1 MLEKISK
8 GRQFW
13 QSVWVGIIAGM
24 ISGMVKIGW
33 EKILPPR
40 TLARDAT
47 NPPQHMLQQL
57 GASAKFTHT
66 YVYYNTDQK
75 VFWVALI
82 LHFSFSIF
90 FAWLFIYLAQ
100 FEKTKWIAAWQ
111 GALYGIIIWVAWHII
126 IMPAFGTTPAPW
138 NEPFAEHFSEFF
150 GHIVW
155 AWAIAAVSYFMIAK
169 SKHSDLTTKYL

>member
-1 MLEKISK
+1 MSEKISK

-66 YVYYNTDQK
+66 YTR
-75 VFWVALI
+75 
-82 LHFSFSIF
+82 
-90 FAWLFIYLAQ
+90 FA
-100 FEKTKWIAAWQ
+100 
-111 GALYGIIIWVAWHII
+111 
-126 IMPAFGTTPAPW
+126 
-138 NEPFAEHFSEFF
+138 S
-150 GHIVW
+150 
-155 AWAIAAVSYFMIAK
+155 S
-169 SKHSDLTTKYL
+169 